1 MFGEDHDLAFSGAQG
16 YNMADDAG
24 ADGDGQNA
32 VDGWQEWF
40 SESLHENHE
49 NIADIHDGGYRKFIF
64 LVQNYGNNIKST
76 G

>member
-1 MFGEDHDLAFSGAQG
+1 
-16 YNMADDAG
+16 MADDGG

-40 SESLHENHE
+40 AKSLHENHE
-49 NIADIHDGGYRKFIF
+49 NIADIHDGGYREFIF
-64 LVQNYGNNIKST
+64 LIQNYGKNIEST